1 MKDNSERNFLDV
13 IKEETQTEH
22 TVSEYFRQ
30 VENKWDDAIANQL
43 SPVNRLVYRS
53 NLLGIDSY
61 INNTG
66 GGNTSSKLAEKDPIT
81 GEEVNVLWVKGSGG
95 DLRTSKKGNF
105 ASLYQ
110 DKLISLQDIYH
121 SFENK
126 GLKTP
131 AEDSMVQMYPHCT
144 YNLNPRAPSID
155 TPLHSFIPYKYVD
168 HTHPVP
174 VIAIATAE
182 NGPEIMR
189 IIYGNDVA
197 WVDWMRPGFEL
208 GLKLQETIK
217 ENPGIKG
224 IILGGHGLIN
234 WADDDKECYDI
245 SLELINRAAAYLNN
259 HEKGEHSFG
268 GEKVQSLPEKER
280 WEVLTGI
287 LSFIRG
293 HVSGETRFIGTVQD
307 DDVTLQFINSN
318 NAARLAELGTSCPDH
333 FLRTKIKPLYIDWNP
348 QKENPEELRNKIIH
362 GLNQYRNDY
371 ADYYQNHSHK
381 DSPAMRDPNPTVVL
395 IPGLGMIAWGK
406 NKSESRVTAE
416 FYNAAIGVMRGAEA
430 VSSYTAL
437 PKQEAY
443 DIEYW
448 PLEEAKLK
456 RMPPESEMSRKIV
469 AVIGAGSGI
478 GKALVSR
485 LLKEG
490 ATVAALDLHEDA
502 AKATANE
509 ILRKI
514 GMGIGVAGSGIS
526 GSGDVIGLGCDITNR
541 DSVRDAFKNILLAYG
556 GLDHV
561 AITAGLY
568 PTPDKHGN
576 IADETWDKTFAVNV
590 KGNFIVAD
598 EASNIWK
605 DQGLDGSLVITTSV
619 NAVVPKAGSMAYDT
633 SKTAANHLIRELA
646 IELAPKIRV
655 NGVAPATVVEGSSM
669 FPRDRVMASLSKYEI
684 AYTTDEETEELRSRL
699 AEFYA
704 NRTLTKKPITLAQQ
718 TEAIYLLLSSRFE
731 NTTGHIIPVDGGLT
745 DAFMR

>member
-1 MKDNSERNFLDV
+1 MTNNRERNYLDV
-13 IKEETQTEH
+13 IKEGTQTES
-22 TVSEYFRQ
+22 TTTEYFRQ
-30 VENKWDDAIANQL
+30 VENKWDDKIAGQL
-43 SPVNRLVYRS
+43 DPVNRLVYRS

-66 GGNTSSKLAEKDPIT
+66 GGNTSSKLDEKDPIS
-81 GEEVNVLWVKGSGG
+81 GEDVNILWVKGSGG
-95 DLRTSKKGNF
+95 DLRTSKKANF

-110 DKLISLQDIYH
+110 DKLISLQEIYH
-121 SFENK
+121 SFEKK
-126 GLKTP
+126 GLKSP
-131 AEDSMVQMYPHCT
+131 AEDSMVQMYTHCT
-144 YNLNPRAPSID
+144 FNLNPRAPSID
-155 TPLHSFIPYKYVD
+155 TPLHSFIPHAFVD

-174 VIAIATAE
+174 VIALATAD
-182 NGPEIMR
+182 NGPELMR
-189 IIYGNDVA
+189 QVYGNDVA

-208 GLKLQETIK
+208 GLKLQETIT

-245 SLELINRAAAYLNN
+245 SIELINRAAAFLNE
-259 HEKGEHSFG
+259 HEKGEDSFG
-268 GEKVQSLPEKER
+268 GLAYQSLPEGKRREMIT
-280 WEVLTGI
+280 EI
-287 LSFIRG
+287 LPFIRG
-293 HVSGETRFIGTVQD
+293 QVSQQNRFIGTVQD
-307 DDVTLQFINSN
+307 DEVTLQFINSTD
-318 NAARLAELGTSCPDH
+318 APRLAELGTSCPDH
-333 FLRTKIKPLYIDWNP
+333 FLRTKIKPFYVNWNP
-348 QKENPEELRNKIIH
+348 QVGNPEDLKKSLVA
-362 GLNQYRNDY
+362 GLEQYRNDY
-371 ADYYQNHSHK
+371 SDYYETHSHK
-381 DSPAMRDPNPTVVL
+381 DSPAMRDPNPTVIL
-395 IPGLGMIAWGK
+395 IPGLGMITWGK

-416 FYNAAIGVMRGAEA
+416 FYNAAIGVMRGAES

-448 PLEEAKLK
+448 ALEEAKLQ
-456 RMPPESEMSRKIV
+456 RMPPESELSRKVV

-490 ATVAALDLHEDA
+490 ATVAAVDLHGNK
-502 AKATANE
+502 AKETAEE
-509 ILRKI
+509 ILDKI

-526 GSGDVIGLGCDITNR
+526 SSGDVIGLECNITNR
-541 DSVRDAFKNILLAYG
+541 ESVHNALHQILFAYG

-568 PTPDKHGN
+568 PTPDEKGN
-576 IADETWDKTFAVNV
+576 VPDEVWDRTFAVNV

-598 EASNIWK
+598 EASKIWK
-605 DQGLDGSLVITTSV
+605 EQGLDGSLVITTSV

-669 FPRDRVMASLSKYEI
+669 FPRDRVMASLSKYGI